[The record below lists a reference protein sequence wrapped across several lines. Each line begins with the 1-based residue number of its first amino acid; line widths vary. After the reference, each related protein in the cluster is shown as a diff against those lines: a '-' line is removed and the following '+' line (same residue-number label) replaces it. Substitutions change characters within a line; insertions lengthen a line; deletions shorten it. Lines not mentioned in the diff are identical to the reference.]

1 MFNKFSWL
9 SYSEEDPEAKL
20 RERQKKIEYGNI
32 LKEQM
37 EEKKRRQQE
46 EKMKRLRDEEK
57 YNQLYENEFER
68 NARISNAYV
77 YNSKKNY
84 NTYTPL
90 KVDKF
95 ESNTTPVTPS
105 NKNNNTFSNN
115 NNLPNNFQLAVRQ
128 NNIELYFKDFVQEQI
143 NVINAYEQALDEV
156 LLQKRDKNPYSFSNN
171 VNIEYNRAISKIR
184 NEQNKLKESIG
195 FFPLEEN
202 YNRKIEELFNKI
214 LTKKILMY
222 NTIQSGNDVIYY
234 DDVNF
239 EQNKKL
245 KELEYKS
252 KYENLKDTVPNF
264 DEMDKE
270 DKVSLVG
277 FSKLVQ
283 IDNGNKDEE
292 NFLITWRDSLMRKD
306 TQPRDLGLQRYNTND
321 NIAQGK
327 DNQKI
332 KDNNG
337 MTIMQVEENKK
348 GEIDNKQEENKKKE
362 KERKIIEEN
371 ERKNKEKMRIKDIK
385 ETEARQKQKI
395 NNKDNKEDYG
405 HKKIEKVDN
414 FTNMNTNENNNKINL
429 DRPETANSMH
439 NNKDEQLNKGDNL
452 KVYNQNFFSFQNRT
466 STKSLTQKDDK
477 DKKIPSIPDDKI
489 KHSTV
494 SYYYKNSEDNSFP
507 RKSSNSAQYD
517 NATLNPNKL
526 HHLEKPQ
533 IPVPNN
539 THTDNEAYFS
549 DEESIKEII
558 EQTDRSKQ
566 IKSSKVLYHN
576 IDSTNFMKPPKHID
590 ITLSPQNKKRH
601 PFTESI
607 KRFNELYENDEL
619 QHNAMND
626 PNLPMG
632 TGDDIPTKNNA
643 KRNKKHPPLGGHSLN
658 NSKNISQLS
667 DNDSIL
673 KDLDRFRQIALNGI
687 GNLDNP
693 NIVQLHAQNRTVDLI
708 PKDVIKNYDK
718 LISSGSR
725 K

>member
-1 MFNKFSWL
+1 MFNKLSWFN
-9 SYSEEDPEAKL
+9 YSEEDQEAKL

-37 EEKKRRQQE
+37 EEKKRREQE
-46 EKMKRLRDEEK
+46 EKIKRLRDDEK

-68 NARISNAYV
+68 NARISNPYV
-77 YNSKKNY
+77 YNTKQKY
-84 NTYTPL
+84 NTYTPS
-90 KVDKF
+90 KNDKF
-95 ESNTTPVTPS
+95 DNNTIPVTPS
-105 NKNNNTFSNN
+105 NQNNNTFLN
-115 NNLPNNFQLAVRQ
+115 NNLPNTFQLAVRQ

-156 LLQKRDKNPYSFSNN
+156 LLQKRDNNPYSFSNN

-184 NEQNKLKESIG
+184 NEQNKLKETIG

-214 LTKKILMY
+214 LAKKILMY

-234 DDVNF
+234 DEVNL

-270 DKVSLVG
+270 DKVSLIG

-283 IDNGNKDEE
+283 IDNGNKEDD
-292 NFLITWRDSLMRKD
+292 NFLITWRDNLMRKD
-306 TQPRDLGLQRYNTND
+306 TQPSNLGLQRYNTND
-321 NIAQGK
+321 NIDHKK
-327 DNQKI
+327 DIQKLN
-332 KDNNG
+332 DNNG
-337 MTIMQVEENKK
+337 GMIMQEEEEKK
-348 GEIDNKQEENKKKE
+348 EETDDGKQEEKNNKE
-362 KERKIIEEN
+362 K
-371 ERKNKEKMRIKDIK
+371 ERKNKEKKRIKEK
-385 ETEARQKQKI
+385 KAEARRKHKI
-395 NNKDNKEDYG
+395 NNEDEDNKEDY
-405 HKKIEKVDN
+405 KKYEKIEN
-414 FTNMNTNENNNKINL
+414 STNMKKEKNKMNQDGINTV
-429 DRPETANSMH
+429 H
-439 NNKDEQLNKGDNL
+439 NNKRNELNNGNNL
-452 KVYNQNFFSFQNRT
+452 KFYNQNYFSFQKRS
-466 STKSLTQKDDK
+466 STKSLTQKDNK
-477 DKKIPSIPDDKI
+477 DKKAPSTEDEKI
-489 KHSTV
+489 KNSTV
-494 SYYYKNSEDNSFP
+494 SYYYKHSEDTPTP
-507 RKSSNSAQYD
+507 RKSSNSDHYD
-517 NATLNPNKL
+517 NATLNPDKL
-526 HHLEKPQ
+526 HHLDKPPT
-533 IPVPNN
+533 PVPNN
-539 THTDNEAYFS
+539 THTNNDNEAYFS

-558 EQTDRSKQ
+558 EQSDRSKQ

-576 IDSTNFMKPPKHID
+576 IDSANFIKPPKHID
-590 ITLSPQNKKRH
+590 IPSQNRKRH
-601 PFTESI
+601 PFSENI
-607 KRFNELYENDEL
+607 KRFNEPYENDEL
-619 QHNAMND
+619 QHTVMND

-632 TGDDIPTKNNA
+632 TGDETPSHNNV
-643 KRNKKHPPLGGHSLN
+643 KKNKKHLPLGGHSLN

-693 NIVQLHAQNRTVDLI
+693 NIVQLHSKNRTVDLI